1 MNTAAVKTL
10 TDMAIEF
17 RRAYRL
23 ESYPSF
29 PVRKLQRDLI
39 VEEFKEFLQAETDMQ
54 LIHPQTREECLK
66 ELVDLVYVCHQFAA
80 VMGWDL
86 EEAFRIVHESNLS
99 KLDDKGRP
107 VLREDGKVLKSK
119 NYKPPILSHL
129 I

>member
-1 MNTAAVKTL
+1 M
-10 TDMAIEF
+10 DGI

-99 KLDDKGRP
+99 KLDNKGRP

>member
-1 MNTAAVKTL
+1 MDDQKKMM
-10 TDMAIEF
+10 DMAIEF
-17 RRAYRL
+17 RRKYRL

-29 PVRKLQRDLI
+29 PVRKVQLDLI
-39 VEEFKEFLQAETDMQ
+39 VEEFKEFLQAEAEMQ
-54 LIHPQTREECLK
+54 LIHPQTREACLK
-66 ELVDLVYVCHQFAA
+66 ELVDLVYVCYQFAA

-107 VLREDGKVLKSK
+107 VLREDGKVLKSE
-119 NYKPPILSHL
+119 NYKAPVLSHM